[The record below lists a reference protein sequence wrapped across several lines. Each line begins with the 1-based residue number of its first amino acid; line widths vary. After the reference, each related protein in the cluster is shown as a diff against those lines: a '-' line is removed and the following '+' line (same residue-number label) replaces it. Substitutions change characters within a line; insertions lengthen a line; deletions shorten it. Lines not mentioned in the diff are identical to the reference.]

1 MMIRNGV
8 DGSKIKVVFNG
19 VDPEVWGEPVKSTMR
34 EEFGIAEDE
43 FVMFCGSRFA
53 YDKGHEFLIQAMAD
67 LKKMTDKKFRLVLAN
82 DGPFLE
88 ERKQQVKALGL
99 EHEVIFIGF
108 RKDMKNL
115 IGGSDL
121 YINSSQH
128 EALSFAIIEV
138 LAAGL
143 PVVATDMGGNG
154 DIINDETKCGMLIKY
169 NDSEGLAETVK
180 KIIENP
186 ELLSE
191 LKRNALKAVRERFNL
206 DNMVG
211 QAYNLYINAIGK

>member
-19 VDPEVWGEPVKSTMR
+19 VDPQVWGEPVKSTMR
-34 EEFGIAEDE
+34 EEFKIGEDE

-67 LKKMTDKKFRLVLAN
+67 LKNMTDKKFRLVLAN

-88 ERKQQVKALGL
+88 QRKQQVKDLGL

-154 DIINDETKCGMLIKY
+154 DIINDETKCGMLINY
-169 NDSEGLAETVK
+169 NDSTGLAETVK

-206 DNMVG
+206 DNMVA
-211 QAYNLYINAIGK
+211 QAYNLYIKAVQK